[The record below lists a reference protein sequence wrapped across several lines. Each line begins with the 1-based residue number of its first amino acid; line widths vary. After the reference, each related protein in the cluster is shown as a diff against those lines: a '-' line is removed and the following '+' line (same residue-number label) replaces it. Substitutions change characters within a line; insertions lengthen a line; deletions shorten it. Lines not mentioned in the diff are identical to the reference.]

1 MRSQKYSGRP
11 HLFYLHIKTR
21 MFSLVRSKMDAHK
34 LFLRKSKTRS
44 LRTGI
49 KKSCDTQQ
57 ARETSVEEYKN
68 SYFDSYTQK
77 QLFLWLLIRK
87 KIFCS
92 IISGWYMEL
101 SVLNLK
107 NKYFHG
113 LFQSTYSEQHILQKI
128 NYKMQSPGPE
138 NVL

>member
-1 MRSQKYSGRP
+1 
-11 HLFYLHIKTR
+11 
-21 MFSLVRSKMDAHK
+21 MDAHK

-77 QLFLWLLIRK
+77 QLFLWLLITK
-87 KIFCS
+87 
-92 IISGWYMEL
+92 
-101 SVLNLK
+101 
-107 NKYFHG
+107 KYFA
-113 LFQSTYSEQHILQKI
+113 
-128 NYKMQSPGPE
+128 
-138 NVL
+138 VL